1 MSSTDRSSSPYT
13 RRDRGQEDREMSQNP
28 SSRPSEEPSKPS
40 KKKKTRKKSD
50 DEMTPFVECGRFLM
64 RCVYPFMVV
73 DTLIIVAQEQ
83 TSPGCADKYETDKIK
98 DRYEGYAAAALN
110 FSEAL
115 QKRLSW
121 GDICVPDINTA
132 LAQGMRAGRSTDI
145 HRLKS
150 NTGRLASKTDTPL
163 ALVGETKSDC
173 GFTNDALGRMLIPI
187 QHLKAYTDNPVETK
201 IRNGLEGYEVTGG
214 DPPAFLYE
222 DPENY
227 DPTNLL
233 SGFMRGYFLPRS
245 AWNGQDGKFDYQ
257 DFADMLFQVF
267 KHDDDWTEQTI
278 RWWNVELFGNENGLR
293 SAGSY
298 RGATSGFLAMVKDQ
312 SKDHRAE
319 KEVPEQTSV
328 EEPGP
333 WDKEGSELSDP
344 DARENDQP
352 DALPSPSS
360 PRSQT
365 ADVCR
370 ATTPSLKT
378 CSRVDEDSDKDDDD
392 ITSSMPRSPRKRTT
406 GKRNTGK
413 QRDTTISDGDL
424 DAEVGNGAGTTR
436 SAKRL
441 KLKGPKPPK
450 PVLNKFSP
458 PPRARTATIRP
469 WRRET
474 TASTQRRETTTPTRR
489 HETMASTRRCDTME
503 STQCHDTT
511 ASTQRRDTTA
521 STQRRDNHDID
532 AAPQHRDIDA
542 APRHHDIDTAPRHHD
557 SDAALRRHDIDAAQ

>member
-13 RRDRGQEDREMSQNP
+13 RRDRRQEDREMSQNP

-83 TSPGCADKYETDKIK
+83 TSPGCADKYEYLTDEIK

-115 QKRLSW
+115 QKHLSW

-132 LAQGMRAGRSTDI
+132 LAQGMRAGHSTDI
-145 HRLKS
+145 HCLKS

-163 ALVGETKSDC
+163 ALVGETKSDH
-173 GFTNDALGRMLIPI
+173 GFTNDALGRMLVPI
-187 QHLKAYTDNPVETK
+187 QHLKAYTDNPVDLRTK
-201 IRNGLEGYEVTGG
+201 IRNGLEGYKVTGG

-233 SGFMRGYFLPRS
+233 SGFMRGYFLPRVEKVTVPIIVYVAMLS

-257 DFADMLFQVF
+257 DFTDMLFQVF

-312 SKDHRAE
+312 SKDHHTE
-319 KEVPEQTSV
+319 KEVSEQTSV

-344 DARENDQP
+344 DAGGNDQP
-352 DALPSPSS
+352 DALPSPLS

-365 ADVCR
+365 ANVHR

-378 CSRVDEDSDKDDDD
+378 CSRVDEDSDKDDGD
-392 ITSSMPRSPRKRTT
+392 ITSPMPRLLRK
-406 GKRNTGK
+406 
-413 QRDTTISDGDL
+413 
-424 DAEVGNGAGTTR
+424 
-436 SAKRL
+436 
-441 KLKGPKPPK
+441 
-450 PVLNKFSP
+450 
-458 PPRARTATIRP
+458 
-469 WRRET
+469 
-474 TASTQRRETTTPTRR
+474 
-489 HETMASTRRCDTME
+489 
-503 STQCHDTT
+503 
-511 ASTQRRDTTA
+511 
-521 STQRRDNHDID
+521 
-532 AAPQHRDIDA
+532 
-542 APRHHDIDTAPRHHD
+542 
-557 SDAALRRHDIDAAQ
+557 